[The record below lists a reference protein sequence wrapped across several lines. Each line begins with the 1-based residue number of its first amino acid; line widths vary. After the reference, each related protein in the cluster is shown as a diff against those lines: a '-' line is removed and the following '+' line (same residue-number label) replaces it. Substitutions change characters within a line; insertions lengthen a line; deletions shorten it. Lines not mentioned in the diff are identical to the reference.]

1 MNRKYK
7 MYATITCLLFIS
19 VVMSIVLII
28 DLILQ
33 LNWQLVLGMFLFCAA
48 CLPLWLICGD
58 VLSQYYEAE
67 AKRRS
72 RRKLIV
78 IPYTVPTKSEKPI
91 QFSKPV
97 VVPDA
102 DIKVYK
108 HRDGNVELRKVITD
122 SENNADTQ
130 IYSIRKTK

>member
-33 LNWQLVLGMFLFCAA
+33 LNWQLVLGMLLFCAGS
-48 CLPLWLICGD
+48 LPLWLILGD
-58 VLSQYYEAE
+58 VLSNYYESTAR
-67 AKRRS
+67 RRS

-91 QFSKPV
+91 QFSKPSV
-97 VVPDA
+97 VSDA
-102 DIKVYK
+102 DIKVYN

-122 SENNADTQ
+122 SETNADTQ

>member
-7 MYATITCLLFIS
+7 IYAAITCLLFIS
-19 VVMSIVLII
+19 VVMSVVLVI

-33 LNWQLVLGMFLFCAA
+33 LNWQLVLSMLLFCAGS
-48 CLPLWLICGD
+48 LPLWLILGD
-58 VLSQYYEAE
+58 VLSNYYESSA
-67 AKRRS
+67 RRRN

-91 QFSKPV
+91 SFSKPV
-97 VVPDA
+97 VMPDA

-108 HRDGNVELRKVITD
+108 HWDGNVELRKVITD
-122 SENNADTQ
+122 NGNEADTQ

>member
-1 MNRKYK
+1 MNKRYNF
-7 MYATITCLLFIS
+7 YAAMTCLMFIGI
-19 VVMSIVLII
+19 VMIAVLII
-28 DLILQ
+28 DLILH

-67 AKRRS
+67 AKRRN

-91 QFSKPV
+91 SFSKPV

-108 HRDGNVELRKVITD
+108 HKDGNVELRKVITD

>member
-1 MNRKYK
+1 MNKKYNF
-7 MYATITCLLFIS
+7 YAAITCLMFIGI
-19 VVMSIVLII
+19 VMIAVLIV

-48 CLPLWLICGD
+48 CLPLWLICGN
-58 VLSQYYEAE
+58 VLSNYYESE
-67 AKRRS
+67 AKRRN

-91 QFSKPV
+91 SFSKPV
-97 VVPDA
+97 VVPDT
-102 DIKVYK
+102 DIKVYRNK
-108 HRDGNVELRKVITD
+108 SGAVELRNIISVGN
-122 SENNADTQ
+122 SEADTQ

>member
-7 MYATITCLLFIS
+7 MYAAITCLLFIS
-19 VVMSIVLII
+19 VVMSVVLII

-33 LNWQLVLGMFLFCAA
+33 LNWQLVLGMLLFCAGS
-48 CLPLWLICGD
+48 LPLWLILGD
-58 VLSQYYEAE
+58 VLSNYYESSA
-67 AKRRS
+67 RRRN

-91 QFSKPV
+91 SFSKPV
-97 VVPDA
+97 VVPDT

-108 HRDGNVELRKVITD
+108 TKTGNVELRKVITD
-122 SENNADTQ
+122 NGNEADTQ
-130 IYSIRKTK
+130 IYSIKKTK

>member
-1 MNRKYK
+1 MNKRYNF
-7 MYATITCLLFIS
+7 YAAMTCLMFIGI
-19 VVMSIVLII
+19 VMIAVLII
-28 DLILQ
+28 DLILH

-91 QFSKPV
+91 SFSKPV

-108 HRDGNVELRKVITD
+108 HKDGNVELRKVITD

>member
-7 MYATITCLLFIS
+7 MYAVLTCLLFIS

-28 DLILQ
+28 DLVLQ
-33 LNWQLVLGMFLFCAA
+33 LNWQLVLGMLLFCAGS
-48 CLPLWLICGD
+48 LPLWLIAGD
-58 VLSQYYEAE
+58 VLSKYYESSA
-67 AKRRS
+67 RRRN

-91 QFSKPV
+91 SFSKPI

-102 DIKVYK
+102 DIKVYRNK
-108 HRDGNVELRKVITD
+108 SGAVELRNIISVSN
-122 SENNADTQ
+122 SEADTQ

>member
-1 MNRKYK
+1 MNRKYR
-7 MYATITCLLFIS
+7 MYAAITCLLFIS
-19 VVMSIVLII
+19 VVMAIGLII
-28 DLILQ
+28 DLMLQ
-33 LNWQLVLGMFLFCAA
+33 LNWQLVLGMFLFCAGS
-48 CLPLWLICGD
+48 LPLWLIVGD
-58 VLSQYYEAE
+58 VLSNYYESTA
-67 AKRRS
+67 RRRN

-91 QFSKPV
+91 SFSKPV

-108 HRDGNVELRKVITD
+108 HKDGNVELRKVITD
-122 SENNADTQ
+122 NGNEADTQ